1 MTTNAVVAAIG
12 TQAAQP
18 TSGTVTLSAVATTSF
33 QRPMAQLTFALD
45 AARVPVTDA
54 TSSGSFG
61 ALKLM
66 DLIEGAWARLGAI
79 QNYTAFAEGSALTG
93 AAGDAAFDIG
103 VGSVAL
109 SAAQD
114 GALANATDDNIG
126 GEIAVT
132 LSGGTGTGS
141 LVEGPSTTVIDG
153 TATAADIV
161 LNISGSAATI
171 DATSYIDVT
180 GTITVTLMYL
190 GDK

>member
-1 MTTNAVVAAIG
+1 MT
-12 TQAAQP
+12 
-18 TSGTVTLSAVATTSF
+18 
-33 QRPMAQLTFALD
+33 ALH
-45 AARVPVTDA
+45 
-54 TSSGSFG
+54 
-61 ALKLM
+61 
-66 DLIEGAWARLGAI
+66 
-79 QNYTAFAEGSALTG
+79 
-93 AAGDAAFDIG
+93 IG

-171 DATSYIDVT
+171 DATSYIGVPPP
-180 GTITVTLMYL
+180 IVISRQ
-190 GDK
+190 